1 MFYHYSPSHPSRLML
16 LILAALAL
24 ALILPF
30 IAHSQ
35 DRYGDDR
42 RVSCLSDGGRVFCD
56 AETRDGVRL
65 TRQYQG
71 SGACIE
77 GHTWGYT
84 DHAIWVDRGC
94 AGEFVLLGAR
104 GFTRIEPGTNI
115 TVRTFQRIDSDRRD
129 DRVYTAA
136 VDEDVWGVNGRLAIP
151 RGSPVELLVREA
163 PDRDLI
169 LDLESVT
176 VNGQRY
182 ALETESERIESQRG
196 PGLGANHGT
205 AEHVGG
211 GAVLGAIIGAIAGG
225 GKGAAIGAGAGAA
238 AGAGVEVITRGR
250 SVHVPAESLLTFRI
264 ERPLTLG
271 VPDRGVD
278 RNGFHF
284 HNRYDRPHN

>member
-1 MFYHYSPSHPSRLML
+1 MVHYYPLNHSIRLML

-24 ALILPF
+24 ALFLPF

-35 DRYGDDR
+35 DRDRDDR
-42 RVSCLSDGGRVFCD
+42 RVSCTSDGGRVFCD
-56 AETRDGVRL
+56 ADTRDGARL
-65 TRQYQG
+65 VRQYRD
-71 SGACIE
+71 SAACIE
-77 GHTWGYT
+77 GTTWGYT
-84 DHAIWVDRGC
+84 ERAIWVDRGC
-94 AGEFVLLGAR
+94 AGEFVLLAGPQA
-104 GFTRIEPGTNI
+104 FTRIEPGTNI

-136 VDEDVWGVNGRLAIP
+136 VAEDVRGVDGRLAIP
-151 RGSPVELLVREA
+151 RDSRVELLVREA
-163 PDRDLI
+163 PDHDLV

-176 VNGQRY
+176 VGGRRY
-182 ALETESERIESQRG
+182 ALETETERFESQRG
-196 PGLGANHGT
+196 PGLGRNGNT

-250 SVHVPAESLLTFRI
+250 SVHVPAESLLTFRV
-264 ERPLTLG
+264 EQPLIVG

-278 RNGFHF
+278 HDGFHY
-284 HNRYDRPHN
+284 HESYGR

>member
-1 MFYHYSPSHPSRLML
+1 ML
-16 LILAALAL
+16 LILAALAV

-42 RVSCLSDGGRVFCD
+42 RVSCVSDGGRVFCD
-56 AETRDGVRL
+56 AEARDGVRL
-65 TRQYQG
+65 TRQYQD

-77 GHTWGYT
+77 GNTWGYT

-94 AGEFVLLGAR
+94 AGEFVLLGGPR

-115 TVRTFQRIDSDRRD
+115 TIRTFQRIDSDRRD

-151 RGSPVELLVREA
+151 RGSPVELMVREA

-250 SVHVPAESLLTFRI
+250 SVRVPAESLLTFRI
-264 ERPLTLG
+264 ERPLTVG
-271 VPDRGVD
+271 VPDRGED
-278 RNGFHF
+278 RDGFHF
-284 HNRYDRPHN
+284 HNRYDRPHD